1 MWGGGLAPG
10 AGRGFHHG
18 MQANMRLPRRA
29 ARGKRGYIVGTGTL
43 PVPLTVLPYTDEL
56 FLALDG

>member
-1 MWGGGLAPG
+1 MWVGWWAR

>member
-1 MWGGGLAPG
+1 
-10 AGRGFHHG
+10 

-43 PVPLTVLPYTDEL
+43 PVPLTVLPYTDVL